1 MLRLPIVAGMERD
14 RNVDEEVKWCVGD
27 YDNDNDDDDSK
38 DEMRRRTWQ
47 LCAVKKTMKRIFV

>member
-27 YDNDNDDDDSK
+27 YYDDDDSK

-47 LCAVKKTMKRIFV
+47 LCAVKKKKMKRIFE